1 MPDLE
6 RRARRGILFV
16 DLVESVRLFERD
28 ELGTVN
34 RWRAVVAAVERLVP
48 RHGGRMVKSL
58 GDGLVLEFDAI
69 PGAAAC
75 ALGIQALM
83 ADPPPG
89 AGGDEP
95 LAVRIGMHVTDILAD
110 RVDIYGSGVNLC
122 ARIASLAGPGEVV
135 ASAAAR
141 DLLVDALD
149 ARVEDLGEC
158 FLKHLPRPI
167 RAFRV
172 TAPERDGDEVS
183 ATVAPPPPESSLL
196 PVLAVFPMAVLPAD
210 ESLAPLGHVVADEL
224 NAALAPGRDLMVI
237 SRMSVR
243 ALAERAVDLAACRA
257 LLGAHYVLTG
267 ALRVAGD
274 RVVAVV
280 ELADT
285 RTGQVAWGGTVR
297 GSIAAILAGDGE
309 LVEALAGAVRGAMMR
324 AEVER
329 ARSRPLP
336 TLDSCSLL
344 LGGIALLHRSSR
356 DDFTRSIALLE
367 ALRERHPRQ
376 SSVHAWV
383 AKWHVLAVAQGWTGD
398 AAQDT
403 RRAQDAARRAIDLDD
418 RNAIALAID
427 GLVHTS
433 LLKRLDEGMQRYV
446 AAIEANPSEGL
457 AWALKGTLHAFRGEG
472 GPAVQ
477 ATRHALVLSPLDP
490 LRYFYETLAATA
502 ELAAGNHDAVIA
514 LARRSLRGNRT
525 HVSTWRSL
533 AIAQVESGRV
543 DEARETVGELMR
555 LDPGFTLARYRQWT
569 PSFDFDTGR
578 RWTDALA
585 RAGVPD

>member
-6 RRARRGILFV
+6 RRSRRGVLFV

-28 ELGTVN
+28 ELGAVN
-34 RWRAVVAAVERLVP
+34 RWRAVVAEVERRVP
-48 RHGGRMVKSL
+48 GHDGRLVKSL
-58 GDGLVLEFDAI
+58 GDGLVLEFDTI

-75 ALGIQALM
+75 ALDIQALM
-83 ADPPPG
+83 ADPPVG
-89 AGGDEP
+89 ARGDEP

-110 RVDIYGSGVNLC
+110 RIDIYGSGVNLC

-149 ARVEDLGEC
+149 ARIEDIGEC

-172 TAPERDGDEVS
+172 TAAERGGTDAE
-183 ATVAPPPPESSLL
+183 AAPPPPESSLL
-196 PVLAVFPMAVLPAD
+196 PVLAVFPMTVQPRDDATA
-210 ESLAPLGHVVADEL
+210 ALGHVVADEL
-224 NAALAPGRDLMVI
+224 NAALAPSRDLMVI
-237 SRMSVR
+237 ARMSVL
-243 ALAERAVDLAACRA
+243 ALADRAVDLATCRA

-267 ALRVAGD
+267 TLRVAGD

-285 RTGQVAWGGTVR
+285 RTRQVAWGGTLR
-297 GSIAAILAGDGE
+297 GSIAAILAGEGG
-309 LVEALAGAVRGAMMR
+309 LVEALAGAVRGAMMT
-324 AEVER
+324 AEIER

-356 DDFTRSIALLE
+356 EDFTRALALLE

-433 LLKRLDEGMQRYV
+433 LLKRLDAGMQRYV
-446 AAIEANPSEGL
+446 AAIEANPNEGL

-472 GPAVQ
+472 EPAVQ

-525 HVSTWRSL
+525 HVSTYRSL

-543 DEARETVGELMR
+543 DDARATVAELMR
-555 LDPGFTLARYRQWT
+555 LDPRFTLAGYRRWT

-585 RAGVPD
+585 RAGVPE